1 MKKIL
6 VCAFAAAALMTACS
20 KDETV
25 SKAVEKQQAIGFGKA
40 FIENSTRA
48 IDAASIT
55 TESIADF
62 LVYGTVSDGTN
73 VTNIFNGVTV
83 QKEPIVGGTGTTGT
97 WYYDSQY
104 VQYWY
109 ADMAYKFAAVK
120 NGEVKVDAN
129 GMPETISY
137 TDNQSDLLY
146 AEAAVEKAVPNQ
158 APVGFT
164 FNHLLS
170 KVKFTAVN
178 GYAKAQDV
186 QIAVS
191 DVKIT
196 NPDVSGV
203 YTIADKT
210 WEATPGTVALEFGN
224 VVADDNDDA
233 ASRVAP
239 GDELESN
246 YERLIIPNNKQ
257 YTITFSV
264 VAYKGDS
271 QVVLWKKDYTS
282 TVAIPFAAGYAYD
295 LNATIS
301 GELNPIMFKVNTVDE
316 WDPYE
321 YNHPQ
326 TPVQ

>member
-1 MKKIL
+1 
-6 VCAFAAAALMTACS
+6 AFAAAALMTACS

-48 IDAASIT
+48 IDEASIT
-55 TESIADF
+55 TGSIADF

-73 VTNIFNGVTV
+73 VTNIFNGVKV
-83 QKEPIVGGTGTTGT
+83 QKAAIEGGIGTTGT

-120 NGEVKVDAN
+120 NGTVAVDDN
-129 GMPETISY
+129 DMPKTISY
-137 TDNQSDLLY
+137 TADQSDLLY
-146 AEAAVEKAVPNQ
+146 AEAAVEKAVANQ

-178 GYAKAQDV
+178 GYAPAEDV
-186 QIAVS
+186 EIAVS
-191 DVKIT
+191 NVKIT
-196 NPDVSGV
+196 NPDASGV
-203 YTIADKT
+203 YTIAEKK
-210 WEATPGTVALEFGN
+210 WEATEGTVALEFGN
-224 VVADDNDDA
+224 VVADDKVAD
-233 ASRVAP
+233 ASRFAP
-239 GDELESN
+239 RAELESN
-246 YERLIIPNNKQ
+246 YERLIIPNNKE

-264 VAYKGDS
+264 VAYKGKS

-301 GELNPIMFKVNTVDE
+301 GELNPIMFKVDAVEE

-321 YNHPQ
+321 YDHPQ